1 MATTLGTGIGTAL
14 IFNGELIP
22 NTELGHLELLKGKGD
37 AEKYAA
43 SSIRE
48 KLDMGYKKWAK
59 RLTKYYSL
67 MEFYLDPQ
75 LFVVGGGVSR
85 VSEKFLPYI
94 AYMSGRSS
102 GASACLVGLESLS
115 LPSVMPLVLASA
127 SALAMGLG
135 SLISTLEEKRMV
147 STILLGLRKSLRQA
161 RWYAFASQML
171 TV

>member
-1 MATTLGTGIGTAL
+1 M
-14 IFNGELIP
+14 
-22 NTELGHLELLKGKGD
+22 ELLKGKGD

-48 KLDMGYKKWAK
+48 KLDMSYKKWAK

-94 AYMSGRSS
+94 DIKTPIVAAKLHNEAGIIGAAYY
-102 GASACLVGLESLS
+102 AS
-115 LPSVMPLVLASA
+115 
-127 SALAMGLG
+127 
-135 SLISTLEEKRMV
+135 IKQ
-147 STILLGLRKSLRQA
+147 K
-161 RWYAFASQML
+161 
-171 TV
+171 